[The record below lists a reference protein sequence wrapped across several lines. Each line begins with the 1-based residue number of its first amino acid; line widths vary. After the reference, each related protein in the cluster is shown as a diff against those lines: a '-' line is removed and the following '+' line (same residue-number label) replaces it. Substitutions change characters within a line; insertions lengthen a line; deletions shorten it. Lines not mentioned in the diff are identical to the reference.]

1 LQPEKDRKSVPLD
14 SSVPCGDF
22 TSCFFKFLTAPKYDI
37 QRLGSTQ
44 RRAGVWAFFFIFFF
58 IIKAWIRLSQPQKT
72 GSPGLVIGRGCI

>member
-1 LQPEKDRKSVPLD
+1 MRRFHLVFLQISDR
-14 SSVPCGDF
+14 
-22 TSCFFKFLTAPKYDI
+22 APKYDI